1 MTRPR
6 RRLRAAGDTARVD
19 GGDGRRHG
27 GLVESDI
34 RAVTAIFPL
43 PADEARLITEAAEQ
57 RPP

>member
-1 MTRPR
+1 MTVV
-6 RRLRAAGDTARVD
+6 DTGAWST
-19 GGDGRRHG
+19 
-27 GLVESDI
+27 SDI